1 MKKYLV
7 FLVFLLCLNIAINT
21 ASAAKIYGTVYD
33 TSLLPVD
40 KAIVE
45 INTQPKQ
52 TYVTQDGKYSFNVPI
67 GNYVIQAEAIINGDS
82 YTDNQTLSIQDDG
95 EYILDL
101 ILFPDI
107 GEDLDDL
114 NFDLEPGIDTAP
126 VKSYIWIWIIVI
138 VALVLIIGFFI
149 FSKRNKNKGQKKE
162 AKEENKEIIKEKEE
176 SEAKAKE
183 AKAKEAKA
191 KEAKAKEA
199 KDKET
204 IKDILDEDEELN
216 KIYNMIKQAKRITQ
230 KDIRK
235 QTGLSEAKIS
245 LVISQLESEGKIR
258 KIKKGRTNVIIIQ

>member
-1 MKKYLV
+1 MKKYLI
-7 FLVFLLCLNIAINT
+7 FLVLLLCLNIAINT
-21 ASAAKIYGTVYD
+21 VSAAKIYGTVYD

-40 KAIVE
+40 KAVVE

-67 GNYVIQAEAIINGDS
+67 GNYVIQAETVINEDA
-82 YTDNQTLSIQDDG
+82 YTDNQNLSIKDDG

-107 GEDLDDL
+107 GENLDDL
-114 NFDLEPGIDTAP
+114 DFDLEPGIDTTP
-126 VKSYIWIWIIVI
+126 VKSYTWIWVIVI
-138 VALVLIIGFFI
+138 VILVLIMGFFI
-149 FSKRNKNKGQKKE
+149 FTKNKKYVKKE
-162 AKEENKEIIKEKEE
+162 KKEETKKIIDKEETKEENKEAKDKEE
-176 SEAKAKE
+176 DKE
-183 AKAKEAKA
+183 AT
-191 KEAKAKEA
+191 
-199 KDKET
+199 DKET

-216 KIYNMIKQAKRITQ
+216 KIHNMIKQAKRITQ

-245 LVISQLESEGKIR
+245 LVISQLESEGKIK

>member
-183 AKAKEAKA
+183 AKAKEAK
-191 KEAKAKEA
+191 
-199 KDKET
+199 DKET